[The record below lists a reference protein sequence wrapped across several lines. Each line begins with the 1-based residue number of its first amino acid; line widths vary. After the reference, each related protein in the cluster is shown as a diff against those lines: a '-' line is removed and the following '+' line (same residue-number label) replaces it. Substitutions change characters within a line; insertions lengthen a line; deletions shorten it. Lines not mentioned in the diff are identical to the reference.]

1 MLICTIYYIFVSNY
15 ILRCWTDHCSSFWFP
30 SSLNEKVPVSL
41 SFFPLSTFFSLPCCW
56 PYYAWT
62 SLCFF
67 NCYDSS
73 VWKVLSHEI
82 LTNCLCFTPF
92 ISPPGTFFFFF
103 FNDWPAAHGSSQAR
117 DQTHASAV
125 NRDAAVRFR
134 FITHCTTA
142 GTPPSGA
149 LTVDVKPFFL
159 AFHLPQIFDFPSVYF
174 WGLHSRWILLA

>member
-1 MLICTIYYIFVSNY
+1 MRRYLSVCPFFPCLLFSLFHVVDLIMLGLRYASLTAMTHLFGKSSAMKYWQIAYVS
-15 ILRCWTDHCSSFWFP
+15 HP
-30 SSLNEKVPVSL
+30 SSLLLEL
-41 SFFPLSTFFSLPCCW
+41 
-56 PYYAWT
+56 
-62 SLCFF
+62 
-67 NCYDSS
+67 
-73 VWKVLSHEI
+73 
-82 LTNCLCFTPF
+82 
-92 ISPPGTFFFFF
+92 FFFF